1 MGSPS
6 LGFRAPM
13 RKLCP
18 NLDRECTLDT
28 VLEVPVPDE
37 MLASRPNCWHSMKAW
52 RRSRRRDRRPSS
64 SSSSPI
70 LGRRNSELQLLLRV
84 VGTPLIHVPLHV
96 GQARIRSLKDQP
108 LESGMARYIVEQY
121 VAAIGGR
128 TALSSVKSMYAIGKV
143 RMMTSD
149 LPEGSEVVR
158 SGRSGAAPRDGEG
171 GGRTATSAEIGGF
184 VLWQK
189 GLDLWCIELVI
200 SGLKISAG
208 SDGKVAW
215 KQTPWHRS
223 RASRGPPPPLRRSL
237 QGLDPRSVASLF
249 AKSECT
255 GEKTINGEDCFILKL
270 EAEAPTLRARSSNNV
285 EMIRHTVWGYFSQRT
300 GLLVRFEDSHLL
312 RINGKGDREC
322 TNWETTMVSQIQGYR
337 QVDGILIAH
346 EGRTE
351 VSLFRF
357 GESSTY
363 CTRTRMEETWII
375 EEIEFNIWG
384 LSIECFLPPSDLQKE
399 QDVADAAVQGPGSK
413 AGSPRDVFAIRNE
426 ETDST
431 DEEEGES

>member
-18 NLDRECTLDT
+18 NLDRECALDT

-52 RRSRRRDRRPSS
+52 RRSRRRGRRPSS
-64 SSSSPI
+64 SSSSSNSSSPI
-70 LGRRNSELQLLLRV
+70 LGRRTSELQLLLRV
-84 VGTPLIHVPLHV
+84 LGTPLIPVPLH
-96 GQARIRSLKDQP
+96 
-108 LESGMARYIVEQY
+108 ESGMARYIVEQY

-128 TALSSVKSMYAIGKV
+128 SALSSVNSMYAIGKV
-143 RMMTSD
+143 RMMTSE
-149 LPEGSEVVR
+149 LPEGSEVLT
-158 SGRSGAAPRDGEG
+158 SGRSPAAPRGGEG

-237 QGLDPRSVASLF
+237 QGLDPRSVAGLF

-270 EAEAPTLRARSSNNV
+270 QAEAPTLRARSSNSV

-300 GLLVRFEDSHLL
+300 GLLLRFEDSHLL

-322 TNWETTMVSQIQGYR
+322 SNWETTMVSQIQGYR

-357 GESSTY
+357 GESSSH

-384 LSIECFLPPSDLQKE
+384 LSMECFLPPSDLQKE
-399 QDVADAAVQGPGSK
+399 QDVADAAIPGPGSK
-413 AGSPRDVFAIRNE
+413 AGSPRDVFAIRDE

-431 DEEEGES
+431 EEEDGES